1 MLVVFEKVCRSDL
14 IIFSADKNDACL
26 FTVCPQHVGSCAL
39 VSMLPTCG
47 SPSSFI
53 KAVLKEL
60 LHFFDC
66 GHLLH

>member
-14 IIFSADKNDACL
+14 IIFSADKNDACPL
-26 FTVCPQHVGSCAL
+26 FVLHMSEVVPWFQCC
-39 VSMLPTCG
+39 LPADH
-47 SPSSFI
+47 PLLFI

-60 LHFFDC
+60 LHFFYC